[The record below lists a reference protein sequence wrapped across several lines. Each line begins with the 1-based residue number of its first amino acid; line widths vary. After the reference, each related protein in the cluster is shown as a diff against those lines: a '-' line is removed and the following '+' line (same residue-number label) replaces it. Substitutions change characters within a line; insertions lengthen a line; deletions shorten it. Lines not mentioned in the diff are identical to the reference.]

1 MNDYV
6 VMIRLRIHLF
16 LSEFFL
22 FLGLSNFLHSVQ
34 SLPRIYYFCLF
45 ERLTHKLQNVLGLQ
59 Q

>member
-16 LSEFFL
+16 LFEFFL
-22 FLGLSNFLHSVQ
+22 FLGLSNFVHSVE
-34 SLPRIYYFCLF
+34 SLPRIYYFCLL
-45 ERLTHKLQNVLGLQ
+45 ERLTHKLQNLLGLQ